1 MGASSQHH
9 AQAALP
15 PGETPNNQMLGWP
28 QSQSGRLEDK
38 KNILLLMGFEP
49 LIIQPMA

>member
-15 PGETPNNQMLGWP
+15 PGETLNTQMLGWP
-28 QSQSGRLEDK
+28 QSQSGRSEDK
-38 KNILLLMGFEP
+38 KNVLLQMGFKP